1 MTSSRIPASPSDPPV
16 ARTFSDLTRAVVTV
30 AVAVYLL
37 GLVLSVVGNTGSGSS
52 LLVRTIKGRL
62 FAPWMVPP
70 WLDLGFDYR
79 LTYGMDEDADYDL
92 EIRRQGDSKASPL
105 RLPGRLT
112 GERAARWRR
121 LARAMATVTD
131 DSDRDGLLAAAVGR
145 GMFDDLNAQDLI
157 VSVVRTPLPD
167 RGEPAAAPVTAYSA
181 RVRMVAGDVQL
192 IRSEARGEVAPL
204 VRPAAGDKASDAAAP
219 AEETR

>member
-1 MTSSRIPASPSDPPV
+1 MTSSRIPASPSEPPV
-16 ARTFSDLTRAVVTV
+16 ARTFSDLTRAAVTV
-30 AVAVYLL
+30 ALAVYLL

-79 LTYGMDEDADYDL
+79 LTYGMEEDADHGL

-181 RVRMVAGDVQL
+181 RVRMVGGDVQL
-192 IRSEARGEVAPL
+192 IRSETRGEVAPL
-204 VRPAAGDKASDAAAP
+204 VRPAAGDKASDTAAP

>member
-1 MTSSRIPASPSDPPV
+1 MTSARTPESPSEPTV
-16 ARTFSDLTRAVVTV
+16 AKTFSDLTRAAVTV
-30 AVAVYLL
+30 ALAVYFL
-37 GLVLSVVGNTGSGSS
+37 GLVLSVIGNTGSGSS
-52 LLVRTIKGRL
+52 SLVRTIKGRL

-79 LTYGMDEDADYDL
+79 LTYGMDDDADYDL
-92 EIRRQGDSKASPL
+92 EIRRQGDVKALPV

-145 GMFDDLNAQDLI
+145 GMFDDLNTQDLM

-167 RGEPAAAPVTAYSA
+167 RGEPPASPVTAYSA
-181 RVRMVAGDVQL
+181 RVRMVGGDVQL

-204 VRPAAGDKASDAAAP
+204 VRPAADVTTSDPRAA